1 MAKHGGKR
9 NGSGVKKDSVR
20 PNFNAHWSPKEIE
33 DYMTWLKANYQNS
46 PDLVKY
52 VGDHL
57 FGKAFQPITG
67 EGGGPIQIGEV
78 VIKIQK

>member
-1 MAKHGGKR
+1 MAKGGKR
-9 NGSGVKKDSVR
+9 KGSGNKVGNVR
-20 PNFNAHWSPKEIE
+20 PNFNAYWDSKDVKE
-33 DYMTWLKANYQNS
+33 YMTWLKANYQKS
-46 PDLVKY
+46 PDLIKY

-57 FGKAFQPITG
+57 FGKAIQPLTG